1 MKTLEVQRKPIT
13 DHRATGWGVFGIKRH
28 VKSVLAEGRPINAF
42 VRIGPTGPDAL
53 PVMRGKTADNAAA
66 TTDNCADGN
75 TSQNGGSPDPWISG
89 IYASHKPDPSGKG
102 NMFS

>member
-1 MKTLEVQRKPIT
+1 MPIER
-13 DHRATGWGVFGIKRH
+13 HRATGWGVFGLKRH
-28 VKSVLAEGRPINAF
+28 VKGGLQEC
-42 VRIGPTGPDAL
+42 VRATAL
-53 PVMRGKTADNAAA
+53 SGLGLPARILGLSEHGKTADNAAA

-75 TSQNGGSPDPWISG
+75 TSQNGGSPVPWISG